1 MISIL
6 NLGQE
11 PLQEVKVIATKIKAD
26 IEINFF
32 ITHVITLQ
40 R

>member
-1 MISIL
+1 ML

-11 PLQEVKVIATKIKAD
+11 PLHEVKVKATNTRAD
-26 IEINFF
+26 MQINFF
-32 ITHVITLQ
+32 ITNVITQQ